1 MRDRR
6 EDVAMIVIAPARSDE
21 RITLRT
27 DMFGEVLNAV
37 GTESYSRACFE
48 LFEQVLDA
56 EHWAL
61 FQYRAN
67 RSMSCVATASR
78 AYATAAK
85 ENCSKFVAR
94 CHSVDPSWTAL
105 KRQHPSVK
113 CLTKIDIGDI
123 QDRQYRQCFEA
134 TRVQERLSFFS
145 RFGSDLYQLSIFR
158 GPRKHTFSPL
168 EMTQFTAL
176 AGLILQTAFQHE
188 TLYRGATPIPRHL
201 NLETIERLLTFLPGV
216 LSRRERQ
223 VCSRAV
229 AGKSIEGTALDLNIR
244 RTSVITYRQRAYQ
257 KLGISRHNELVALV
271 HNVRSDNVPDCG
283 SAQGM
288 VS

>member
-1 MRDRR
+1 
-6 EDVAMIVIAPARSDE
+6 MIVISPAHSDE
-21 RITLRT
+21 RITLRA
-27 DMFGEVLNAV
+27 DVFGQVIDAI
-37 GTESYSRACFE
+37 GTESYGKACFE

-94 CHSVDPSWTAL
+94 CHSVDPSLIAL
-105 KRQHPSVK
+105 KRQHPSAK
-113 CLTKIDIGDI
+113 CVTKIDIGDI

-134 TRVQERLSFFS
+134 TRVRERLSFFS
-145 RFGSDLYQLSIFR
+145 RLGSDLYQLSIFR
-158 GPRKHTFSPL
+158 GPGKHTFSPL

-188 TLYRGATPIPRHL
+188 TLCRGGTPIPRHL
-201 NLETIERLLTFLPGV
+201 NLETIERLLKFLPGG